1 MWASAKVMFRGK
13 FIGLD
18 AYYIRNKEKDQISN
32 ISLLLIIL
40 RNEKNNSKL
49 NAKPTRK
56 KANKD

>member
-1 MWASAKVMFRGK
+1 MFRGK

-32 ISLLLIIL
+32 ISLFLIIL

-49 NAKPTRK
+49 NAKPARK

>member
-1 MWASAKVMFRGK
+1 MFRGK

>member
-1 MWASAKVMFRGK
+1 MFRGK

-18 AYYIRNKEKDQISN
+18 ASYIRNKEKDQISN

-49 NAKPTRK
+49 NAKPARK